1 MLTLSGYKIIDQIYD
16 SSNSLI
22 YRGYREA
29 DNQPVIL
36 KTLRDA
42 YPSPERIACY
52 QREYDIIHNLYL
64 TGVVQ
69 VYALESHQQRPVLV
83 LEDFGGSSLAQL
95 QLAGKI
101 ELEEFL
107 HLGIS
112 IVESLREIH
121 AANIIHKD
129 INPSNI
135 VFNPDTKQLKII
147 DFGISTVLSRET
159 QSFKN
164 PNILEGTIT
173 YISPEQTGRMNRAID
188 YRSDFYSLG
197 VTFYKLLTGEV
208 PFEGDDALALI
219 HCHIAKQPPNMNK
232 PHPPSAPSP
241 YQGEGWGEVSF
252 SIPQVL
258 CDIVIKL
265 MAKNAED
272 RYQSASG
279 IQADLE
285 QCLRQLQTNGKI
297 EVFPLGSQDVSDRFI
312 IPQKL
317 YGREPEL
324 ETLLAAFVRVACPE
338 DNRIT
343 NGTTELMLVAGYS
356 GVGKSVLVNEVHKPI
371 TAKRG
376 NFITGKY
383 DQYQKN
389 IPYYAIS
396 QGFNDLCNQLLTESE
411 SVLKQWQKKIL
422 AAVGNNGQ
430 VLIDVIPNLKLVIG
444 EQPPVAQVAGQEAQ
458 NRFNLVFQNFI
469 KAICQ
474 AEHPLVF
481 FIDDLQWADSGSLK
495 LLKIIL
501 GDRNIQNLLIVG
513 AYRDNEVDSIHPLMI
528 TLDEIEKEGGTVSK
542 IHLENLTPKDVN
554 VLIAEALGCST
565 IFSQP
570 LTNLVC
576 DKTQGNAFF
585 ITEFLKS
592 LYTDMLLSFDDST
605 KQWYWDLEQIQA
617 QDITDNVVELM
628 IRKIVNLPEV
638 TQKNLQLAACIGNN
652 FDLSTLAVISE
663 QSAKQLLEHLL
674 PALQEGLIVSVNNQ
688 YHLRNFRDE
697 KKVSEA
703 SCKFQHDR
711 VQQSAYCLIPEAQ
724 KQATHLQIGR
734 LILSNTSTAEQEEKI
749 FEIVNHLNI
758 GAELINTQ
766 SEQNELV
773 KLNLLAG
780 RKAKAS
786 AAYEAAMEYFSVG
799 IKLRAADS
807 WQTNYDLSLAL
818 FESAAE
824 AAVVC
829 GDFTQM
835 NRCVEEV
842 LENTQVLLDKVKVY
856 EIQIQG
862 FSIQNKLPAA
872 IAIGLEVLQALGI
885 NFPSPLSHSEL
896 SKVLQQTAV
905 HLAGREVKHLINL
918 PQMRE
923 AQQLAAM
930 QILSSIMS
938 PAFRGAPEIFPFFVL
953 EMVNLSL
960 EHGNTELSTVAYV
973 MYGLILCGVLEE
985 ITLGYQFGQLA
996 LSLLERYDTQHLKCY
1011 INFAFNICIRHWQE
1025 PLQQTIKSLR
1035 EAYQIG
1041 RDTGDIEFSGNCAV
1055 VDGIHLWAIGQNLV
1069 EVERQ
1074 IANYSHS
1081 LGQVQN
1087 KAAFEYL
1094 AIYWQL
1100 TLNLLET
1107 TENPCLLSGAAYRE
1121 EQMLPWHQ
1129 QANDG
1134 TGLGYLYFS
1143 KLFLCYLFQDFP
1155 QAAANVQELE
1165 KCLNAV
1171 TGTIIVPLYNFYDSL
1186 TALALYADALPSA
1199 QESLLEKVTANQA
1212 KIQNWANYTP
1222 TNLLHKF
1229 YLVEAERH
1237 QVLGQKAEAIEMYD
1251 RAIAKATEHE
1261 YLNEQAI
1268 ANELAGRFYL
1278 QWGKDKIAQDY
1289 LLNAYYAYTRWGAKA
1304 KVADLEKRYPQF
1316 FNQAERNSQFIT
1328 SKTISTSSTSISFS
1342 LDLNS
1347 ILKASQILGREIKL
1361 DTLLTKLMTIVIENA
1376 GAEKGYLLLN
1386 QQGEWQIAAS
1396 RTIDSD
1402 AVKVRE
1408 AIAIETFSKPI
1419 LSNAIIDYVVRTKD
1433 SVVLSDAANVG
1444 NFTHDSYIHQQQPK
1458 SILSFPLLNQGKL
1471 IGIVYL
1477 ENNLTTGAFTSER
1490 VEVLNLLSSQAAISI
1505 ENATL
1510 YNTLEQK
1517 VVERTQELSQA
1528 VQDLKVTQKQL
1539 VESEKMAALGGLVAG
1554 VAHEINT
1561 PVGTS
1566 ITVASTLA
1574 DETRSFIRAVEQ
1586 GQLKRSVLNN
1596 YLEIAKESTDLILS
1610 NLNRAGELVQSFKQ
1624 VAVDQTSLEH
1634 RTFLVKQYLE
1644 EIVASLNPKLKQAS
1658 HTLTVTGDET
1668 VIINSYPGALAQI
1681 VTNLVMNSL
1690 THAYQL
1696 HESGQLRIQVKL
1708 EGETVV
1714 IQYSDDGYGIPPENL
1729 NKIFEP
1735 FFTTARQK
1743 GGSGLGLHIVYNLV
1757 TQKLQGTID
1766 VHSEIEKGTLFT
1778 VTLPLSTNY

>member
-1 MLTLSGYKIIDQIYD
+1 MLTLSGYQILDQIYE

-29 DNQPVIL
+29 DDQPVIL

-52 QREYDIIHNLYL
+52 QREYDIIHNLHL

-69 VYALESHQQRPVLV
+69 VYALEIHQQRPVLV

-95 QLAGKI
+95 QLAGEI
-101 ELEEFL
+101 ELEQFL
-107 HLGIS
+107 QLGIS

-135 VFNPDTKQLKII
+135 VFNPDTKQVKII
-147 DFGISTVLSRET
+147 DLGISTVLSRET

-164 PNILEGTIT
+164 PNVLEGTIT

-219 HCHIAKQPPNMNK
+219 HCHIAKQPDKFKIQNSKFKNK
-232 PHPPSAPSP
+232 
-241 YQGEGWGEVSF
+241 QL
-252 SIPQVL
+252 IPQVL
-258 CDIVIKL
+258 CDIVMKL

-279 IQADLE
+279 IQADLK
-285 QCLRQLQTNGKI
+285 QCLHQLLTNGKI

-324 ETLLAAFVRVACPE
+324 ETLLAAF
-338 DNRIT
+338 DRIT

-356 GVGKSVLVNEVHKPI
+356 GVGKSALVNEVHKPI

-411 SVLKQWQKKIL
+411 SVLKQWQEKIL

-430 VLIDVIPNLKLVIG
+430 VLIDIIPNLKLVIG
-444 EQPPVAQVAGQEAQ
+444 EQPAVAQVAVQEAQ

-481 FIDDLQWADSGSLK
+481 FIDDLQWADSASLK
-495 LLKIIL
+495 MLKIIL

-513 AYRDNEVDSIHPLMI
+513 AYRDNEVDSIHPLVM
-528 TLDEIEKEGGTVSK
+528 TLDEIEKEGGSVSK

-554 VLIAEALGCST
+554 ALIAEALGCST
-565 IFSQP
+565 IFSQA

-576 DKTQGNAFF
+576 EKTQGNAFF

-592 LYTDMLLSFDDST
+592 LYTDMLLSFDST
-605 KQWYWDLEQIQA
+605 KKQWCWDLEQIQA
-617 QDITDNVVELM
+617 KDITDNVVELM
-628 IRKIVNLPEV
+628 TRKIVSLAEE

-652 FDLSTLAVISE
+652 FDLSTLAVISQ
-663 QSAKQLLEHLL
+663 QSAKQALEHLL
-674 PALQEGLIVSVNNQ
+674 PALKEGLIVPVNNQ
-688 YHLRNFRDE
+688 YYLRSFRDE
-697 KKVSEA
+697 KKA

-711 VQQSAYCLIPEAQ
+711 VQQAAYYLIPEAQ

-734 LILSNTSTAEQEEKI
+734 LMLSNTSAAEQEEKI
-749 FEIVNHLNI
+749 FEIVNQLNI

-766 SEQNELV
+766 SEQHELA

-799 IKLRAADS
+799 IKLLAADS
-807 WQTNYDLSLAL
+807 WQTNYDFTLTL
-818 FESAAE
+818 FESAVE
-824 AAVVC
+824 AAFVC

-835 NRCVEEV
+835 HRWIEEV
-842 LENTQVLLDKVKVY
+842 LQKTQVLLDKVKVY
-856 EIQIQG
+856 DIKIQA
-862 FSIQNKLPAA
+862 FSIQNQLQAA
-872 IAIGLEVLQALGI
+872 IATGLEVLQALGI
-885 NFPSPLSHSEL
+885 HFPSTLSHLEL
-896 SKVLQQTAV
+896 GKVIQQTAD
-905 HLAGREVKHLINL
+905 HLAGREVEHLLNL
-918 PQMRE
+918 PQMQSD
-923 AQQLAAM
+923 QQLAAM

-938 PAFRGAPEIFPFFVL
+938 PAFRGGHEILPFLVL

-960 EHGNTELSTVAYV
+960 VHGNTALSTVGYV
-973 MYGLILCGVLEE
+973 MYGLILCGSLEE
-985 ITLGYQFGQLA
+985 IPLGYQFGQLA
-996 LSLLERYDTQHLKCY
+996 LSLLELYDAQYLECY
-1011 INFAFNICIRHWQE
+1011 INFVFNVCICHWQ
-1025 PLQQTIKSLR
+1025 QAVQKTIKPLK

-1041 RDTGDIEFSGNCAV
+1041 RDRGDIQFSGICAV
-1055 VDGIHLWAIGQNLV
+1055 YASVHSWGCGENLV

-1074 IANYSHS
+1074 IASYHHAFR
-1081 LGQVQN
+1081 QAQN
-1087 KAAFEYL
+1087 KMALEYL

-1100 TLNLLET
+1100 TLNLLGA
-1107 TENPCLLSGAAYRE
+1107 TENTCLLSGAAYRE
-1121 EQMLPWHQ
+1121 EQMLPWHE
-1129 QANDG
+1129 QANDR
-1134 TGLGYLYFS
+1134 TGLAHVYCS
-1143 KLFLCYLFQDFP
+1143 KLILCYLFQDFP
-1155 QAAANVQELE
+1155 QAAANAKELE

-1171 TGTIIVPLYNFYDSL
+1171 IGLTIAPLYNFYDSL
-1186 TALALYADALPSA
+1186 TALSLYADALPSA
-1199 QESLLEKVTANQA
+1199 QEDLLEKVTVNQA
-1212 KIQNWANYTP
+1212 IMQNWANYAP

-1237 QVLGQKAEAIEMYD
+1237 RVLGQKAEAIEMYD
-1251 RAIAKATEHE
+1251 RAIAKATVHE

-1268 ANELAGRFYL
+1268 ANELAARFYL

-1289 LLNAYYAYTRWGAKA
+1289 LLNACYAYTRWGAKA
-1304 KVADLEKRYPQF
+1304 KVEDLEKRYPQF
-1316 FNQAERNSQFIT
+1316 FSQAQRNSQFPT
-1328 SKTISTSSTSISFS
+1328 SQTISISTTTRSTS

-1347 ILKASQILGREIKL
+1347 VLKASQVLGREIKL

-1396 RTIDSD
+1396 GTIDSD

-1408 AIAIETFSKPI
+1408 ATPIETFSKPI
-1419 LSNAIIDYVVRTKD
+1419 LSHAIIDYVVRTKD
-1433 SVVLSDAANVG
+1433 SVVLSDAANEG
-1444 NFTHDSYIHQQQPK
+1444 NFTRDSYIHQQQPK
-1458 SILSFPLLNQGKL
+1458 SILSFPLLNQGNL

-1477 ENNLTTGAFTSER
+1477 ENNLTTGAFTPER

-1517 VVERTQELSQA
+1517 VAERTQELSQA
-1528 VQDLKVTQKQL
+1528 LKDLKATQKQL

-1574 DETRSFIRAVEQ
+1574 DETRLFITAVEQ

-1624 VAVDQTSLEH
+1624 VAVDQTSLEQ
-1634 RTFLVKQYLE
+1634 RTFVVKQYLE
-1644 EIVASLNPKLKQAS
+1644 EIVTSLNPKLKEAS

-1668 VIINSYPGALAQI
+1668 VKIDSYPGALAQI

-1696 HESGQLRIQVKL
+1696 HESGQLHIEVKR
-1708 EGETVV
+1708 EGERIV
-1714 IQYSDDGYGIPPENL
+1714 IQYSDDGCGIPQQNL

-1757 TQKLQGTID
+1757 TQKLQGKID
-1766 VHSEIEKGTLFT
+1766 VYSEVEKGTLFT
-1778 VTLPLSTNY
+1778 VTLPLTTNY

>member
-29 DNQPVIL
+29 DEQPVIL

-52 QREYDIIHNLYL
+52 QREYDIIHNLHL
-64 TGVVQ
+64 AGVVQ
-69 VYALESHQQRPVLV
+69 VYALETHQQRPVLV

-107 HLGIS
+107 QLSIS
-112 IVESLREIH
+112 IVESLRQIH
-121 AANIIHKD
+121 VANIIHKD

-164 PNILEGTIT
+164 PNVLEGTIA

-197 VTFYKLLTGEV
+197 VTFYELLTTEV

-232 PHPPSAPSP
+232 SHPNPLLGKERVPKV
-241 YQGEGWGEVSF
+241 GEASF
-252 SIPQVL
+252 PIPQVL

-272 RYQSASG
+272 RYQSAYG

-285 QCLRQLQTNGKI
+285 ESLRQLQTNGKI

-338 DNRIT
+338 DDRIT

-356 GVGKSVLVNEVHKPI
+356 GVGKSALVNEVHKPI

-411 SVLKQWQKKIL
+411 SILKQWQEKIL
-422 AAVGNNGQ
+422 TAVGNNGQ

-481 FIDDLQWADSGSLK
+481 FIDDLQWADSASLK

-513 AYRDNEVDSIHPLMI
+513 AYRDNEVDSIHPLMT
-528 TLDEIEKEGGTVSK
+528 TLDEIEKEGGSVSK

-554 VLIAEALGCST
+554 ALIAEALGCST

-570 LTNLVC
+570 LTNLVFE
-576 DKTQGNAFF
+576 KTQGNAFF

-592 LYTDMLLSFDDST
+592 LYTDMLLSFDYPT
-605 KQWYWDLEQIQA
+605 KQWCWDLEQIQA
-617 QDITDNVVELM
+617 KDITDNVVELM
-628 IRKIVNLPEV
+628 TKKIVNLPER
-638 TQKNLQLAACIGNN
+638 TQRNLQLAACIGNN
-652 FDLSTLAVISE
+652 FDLSNLAVISE
-663 QSAKQLLEHLL
+663 ESAKQVLDHLL
-674 PALQEGLIVSVNNQ
+674 PALQEGLIVFSNNQ
-688 YHLRNFRDE
+688 YYLRNVGDE
-697 KKVSEA
+697 KKA

-711 VQQSAYCLIPEAQ
+711 VQQSAYSLIPEAQ
-724 KQATHLQIGR
+724 KQATHLKIGR

-766 SEQNELV
+766 SEQNELL

-786 AAYEAAMEYFSVG
+786 AAYEAAMGYFLIG
-799 IKLRAADS
+799 IKLLAADS

-862 FSIQNKLPAA
+862 FSMQNKFLAA
-872 IAIGLEVLQALGI
+872 IATGLEVLQALGI
-885 NFPSPLSHSEL
+885 NFPSPLNHSEL
-896 SKVLQQTAV
+896 SKVLQQTAD
-905 HLAGREVKHLINL
+905 HLAGRKVEDLINL
-918 PQMRE
+918 PEMRE
-923 AQQLAAM
+923 AHQLAAM
-930 QILSSIMS
+930 QILSSVMS
-938 PAFRGAPEIFPFFVL
+938 PAFRGAPEIFPFFGL

-973 MYGLILCGVLEE
+973 TYGLILCGVLEE
-985 ITLGYQFGQLA
+985 ITLGYQFGKLA
-996 LSLLERYDTQHLKCY
+996 LSLLERYDAQHLKCY
-1011 INFAFNICIRHWQE
+1011 ISFVFNTSIRHWQE

-1041 RDTGDIEFSGNCAV
+1041 RDTGDIEFSDSCA
-1055 VDGIHLWAIGQNLV
+1055 IINSMHLWAIGQDLV
-1069 EVERQ
+1069 EVQRQ

-1087 KAAFEYL
+1087 KAVFEYL

-1100 TLNLLET
+1100 ILNLLET

-1134 TGLGYLYFS
+1134 IGLAYLYFS

-1165 KCLNAV
+1165 KCLNAL
-1171 TGTIIVPLYNFYDSL
+1171 TGNIIVPLYNFYDSL

-1199 QESLLEKVTANQA
+1199 QAGLLEKVTANQV
-1212 KIQNWANYTP
+1212 KMQNWANYTP
-1222 TNLLHKF
+1222 TNFLHKF

-1237 QVLGQKAEAIEMYD
+1237 RVLGQKAEAIEMYD
-1251 RAIAKATEHE
+1251 RAIAKATVHE

-1268 ANELAGRFYL
+1268 ANELAARFYL

-1304 KVADLEKRYPQF
+1304 KVADLEKRYSQF
-1316 FNQAERNSQFIT
+1316 FNQAERKSQLPT

-1342 LDLNS
+1342 LDLKS

-1376 GAEKGYLLLN
+1376 GAEKGYLLLK

-1396 RTIDSD
+1396 GTIDSD
-1402 AVKVRE
+1402 AVKV
-1408 AIAIETFSKPI
+1408 IETFSKPI

-1433 SVVLSDAANVG
+1433 SIVLSDAANEG
-1444 NFTHDSYIHQQQPK
+1444 NFTRDSYIHQQQPK
-1458 SILSFPLLNQGKL
+1458 SILSFPLLNQGNL

-1477 ENNLTTGAFTSER
+1477 ENNLTTGVFTPER

-1517 VVERTQELSQA
+1517 VTERTQELSQA
-1528 VQDLKVTQKQL
+1528 LKDLKVTQKQL

-1634 RTFLVKQYLE
+1634 RTFFVKQYLE
-1644 EIVASLNPKLKQAS
+1644 EIVISLNPKLKQAC
-1658 HTLTVTGDET
+1658 HTLIVTGDET
-1668 VIINSYPGALAQI
+1668 LTINSYPGALAQI
-1681 VTNLVMNSL
+1681 FTNLVMNSL

-1696 HESGQLRIQVKL
+1696 HESGQLRIQVKP
-1708 EGETVV
+1708 EGEAIV
-1714 IQYSDDGYGIPPENL
+1714 IQYSDDGCGIPPENL

-1743 GGSGLGLHIVYNLV
+1743 GGSGLGLHIVYNLI
-1757 TQKLQGTID
+1757 TQKLQGTIN
-1766 VHSEIEKGTLFT
+1766 VHSEVEKGTLFT
-1778 VTLPLSTNY
+1778 VTLPLTTNY

>member
-1 MLTLSGYKIIDQIYD
+1 MLTLSGYQIIEQIYE

-36 KTLRDA
+36 KTLRDV

-52 QREYDIIHNLYL
+52 QREYDIIHNLHL

-69 VYALESHQQRPVLV
+69 VYALEIHQQRPVLV
-83 LEDFGGSSLAQL
+83 LEDFSGSSLAQL
-95 QLAGKI
+95 QLAGEI
-101 ELEEFL
+101 ELEQFL
-107 HLGIS
+107 RLGIS
-112 IVESLREIH
+112 IVESLRQIH

-135 VFNPDTKQLKII
+135 VFNPNTRQIKII

-164 PNILEGTIT
+164 PNVLEGTIT

-208 PFEGDDALALI
+208 PFLGDDPLALI
-219 HCHIAKQPPNMNK
+219 HCHIAKQPPLLG
-232 PHPPSAPSP
+232 HR
-241 YQGEGWGEVSF
+241 EE
-252 SIPQVL
+252 IPQVL
-258 CDIVIKL
+258 CEIVMKL

-272 RYQSASG
+272 RYQSTSG

-285 QCLRQLQTNGKI
+285 QCLHQLQSNGKI
-297 EVFPLGSQDVSDRFI
+297 DVFALASQDVSDRFI

-324 ETLLAAFVRVACPE
+324 ETLLAAF
-338 DNRIT
+338 DRIT

-356 GVGKSVLVNEVHKPI
+356 GVGKSALVNEVHKPI

-383 DQYQKN
+383 DQYQRN

-396 QGFNDLCNQLLTESE
+396 QAFNDLCNQLLTESE
-411 SVLKQWQKKIL
+411 SVLKQWQEKIL
-422 AAVGNNGQ
+422 VAVGNNGQ
-430 VLIDVIPNLKLVIG
+430 VLIDVIANLKLVIG
-444 EQPPVAQVAGQEAQ
+444 EQPPVAQVGGQEAQ

-474 AEHPLVF
+474 AEHPLVLF
-481 FIDDLQWADSGSLK
+481 VDDLQWADSASLK

-501 GDRNIQNLLIVG
+501 SDRSIQNLLIVA
-513 AYRDNEVDSIHPLMI
+513 AYRDNEVDFIHPLAM
-528 TLDEIEKEGGTVSK
+528 TLDEIEKEGGYVSK
-542 IHLENLTPKDVN
+542 IHLGNLTLKDVN
-554 VLIAEALGCST
+554 ALIAEALGCST
-565 IFSQP
+565 IFSQA

-576 DKTQGNAFF
+576 QKTQGNAFF

-592 LYTDMLLSFDDST
+592 LYTDMLLSFDYT
-605 KQWYWDLEQIQA
+605 KKQWHWDLEQIQA
-617 QDITDNVVELM
+617 KDITDNVVELM
-628 IRKIVNLPEV
+628 TKKIVNLAEE

-652 FDLSTLAVISE
+652 FDLSTLAIISQ
-663 QSAKQLLEHLL
+663 QSAKQVLEHLL
-674 PALQEGLIVSVNNQ
+674 PALKEGLIIPVNNQ
-688 YHLRNFRDE
+688 YHLRILKDE
-697 KKVSEA
+697 KKASEA
-703 SCKFQHDR
+703 IWKFQHDR
-711 VQQSAYCLIPEAQ
+711 VQQAAYYLIPEAQ
-724 KQATHLQIGR
+724 KKATHLKIGR
-734 LILSNTSTAEQEEKI
+734 LVLSNTSAAEQEEKI
-749 FEIVNHLNI
+749 FEIVNQLNI
-758 GAELINTQ
+758 GAELIDTQ
-766 SEQNELV
+766 SKQNELV

-780 RKAKAS
+780 AKAKAS
-786 AAYEAAMEYFSVG
+786 AAYEAALGYFLMGS
-799 IKLRAADS
+799 KLLAVDC
-807 WQTNYDLSLAL
+807 WQTNYDLTLTL

-824 AAVVC
+824 VALMC
-829 GDFTQM
+829 SDFAQM
-835 NRCVEEV
+835 NKCVEEV
-842 LENTQVLLDKVKVY
+842 LQHAKTLLDKLKVY
-856 EIQIQG
+856 DIKITALTLE
-862 FSIQNKLPAA
+862 SKLQEALA
-872 IAIGLEVLQALGI
+872 TGLEVLQALGI
-885 NFPSPLSHSEL
+885 HFPSTLSQLEL

-905 HLAGREVKHLINL
+905 HLAGREVEDLINL
-918 PQMRE
+918 PEMQSV
-923 AQQLAAM
+923 QQLAAM
-930 QILSSIMS
+930 QIISSIMS
-938 PAFRGAPEIFPFFVL
+938 PAFRVGHKILPFLIL

-960 EHGNTELSTVAYV
+960 KHGNTALSTLGYV
-973 MYGLILCGVLEE
+973 MYGLILCGTSEK
-985 ITLGYQFGQLA
+985 IPLGYQFGQLA
-996 LSLLERYDTQHLKCY
+996 LSLLELYDAQYIECH
-1011 INFAFNICIRHWQE
+1011 INFVFNVSIYHWQQ
-1025 PLQQTIKSLR
+1025 PVQKTIKPLK

-1041 RDTGDIEFSGNCAV
+1041 RDRGDIQFSGLCAFYDSLHSWV
-1055 VDGIHLWAIGQNLV
+1055 CGQNLV

-1074 IANYSHS
+1074 IASYHHAI
-1081 LGQVQN
+1081 GQVQN
-1087 KAAFEYL
+1087 KMAFEYL

-1100 TLNLLET
+1100 TLNMLEV
-1107 TENPCLLSGAAYRE
+1107 TENSCLLSGAAYRE

-1129 QANDG
+1129 QANDR
-1134 TGLGYLYFS
+1134 TGLAFLYCS
-1143 KLFLCYLFQDFP
+1143 KLILCYLFQDFL
-1155 QAAANVQELE
+1155 QAAANAQELE

-1171 TGTIIVPLYNFYDSL
+1171 TGAIIVPLYNFYDSL
-1186 TALALYADALPSA
+1186 TALAIYADALPSA
-1199 QESLLEKVTANQA
+1199 QKGLLEKVTANQA
-1212 KIQNWANYTP
+1212 KMQNWANYTP

-1229 YLVEAERH
+1229 YLVEAEQHR
-1237 QVLGQKAEAIEMYD
+1237 VLGQKAEAIEMYD

-1268 ANELAGRFYL
+1268 ANELAAKFYL
-1278 QWGKDKIAQDY
+1278 QWGKDRIAQDY
-1289 LLNAYYAYTRWGAKA
+1289 LLNAHYAYTRWGAKA

-1316 FNQAERNSQFIT
+1316 FTQIGRNSQFIT
-1328 SKTISTSSTSISFS
+1328 SKSITNTSTSLSTS

-1347 ILKASQILGREIKL
+1347 VLKASHVLGREIKL

-1376 GAEKGYLLLN
+1376 GAQKGYLLLKE
-1386 QQGEWQIAAS
+1386 QEEWQIAAS
-1396 RTIDSD
+1396 GTIDSD

-1408 AIAIETFSKPI
+1408 AMSTTGYAYAIETFSKSI
-1419 LSNAIIDYVVRTKD
+1419 LSNAIIDYVIRTKD
-1433 SVVLSDAANVG
+1433 SVVLSDAANEG
-1444 NFTHDSYIHQQQPK
+1444 NFTRDSYIHQQQPK

-1477 ENNLTTGAFTSER
+1477 ENNLTTGAFTPER
-1490 VEVLNLLSSQAAISI
+1490 MEVLNLLSSQAAISI

-1517 VVERTQELSQA
+1517 VAERTQELSQA
-1528 VQDLKVTQKQL
+1528 LKDLKATQKQL

-1574 DETRSFIRAVEQ
+1574 DETRSFITAVEQ

-1624 VAVDQTSLEH
+1624 VAVDQTSLEQ
-1634 RTFLVKQYLE
+1634 RTFVVKQYLE
-1644 EIVASLNPKLKQAS
+1644 EIVTSLNPKLKQAS
-1658 HTLTVTGDET
+1658 HTLTVAGDET
-1668 VIINSYPGALAQI
+1668 VRIDSYPGALAQI
-1681 VTNLVMNSL
+1681 ITNLVMNSL

-1696 HESGQLRIQVKL
+1696 HESGELRIQVKQ
-1708 EGETVV
+1708 EGERVV
-1714 IQYSDDGYGIPPENL
+1714 IQYSDDGCGIPQENL

-1735 FFTTARQK
+1735 FFTTARQQ
-1743 GGSGLGLHIVYNLV
+1743 GGSGLGLHIAYNLV

-1766 VHSEIEKGTLFT
+1766 VYSEVEKGTLFT

>member
-29 DNQPVIL
+29 DEQPVIL
-36 KTLRDA
+36 KTLRDT

-52 QREYDIIHNLYL
+52 QREYDIIHNLHL
-64 TGVVQ
+64 RGVVQ
-69 VYALESHQQRPVLV
+69 VYALENYQQRPVLV

-101 ELEEFL
+101 ELEQFL
-107 HLGIS
+107 ELGIS
-112 IVESLREIH
+112 IVESLGEIH

-135 VFNPDTKQLKII
+135 VFNSDTKQVKII

-164 PNILEGTIT
+164 PNVLEGTIT

-208 PFEGDDALALI
+208 PFAGDDPLVLI
-219 HCHIAKQPPNMNK
+219 HCHIAKQAPNMNK

-241 YQGEGWGEVSF
+241 YQGEGSGEVSF
-252 SIPQVL
+252 PIPQVL
-258 CDIVIKL
+258 CDLVIKL

-285 QCLRQLQTNGKI
+285 ECLCQLQTNGKI

-324 ETLLAAFVRVACPE
+324 ETLLAAFDRVACPE
-338 DNRIT
+338 DDRIS

-376 NFITGKY
+376 YFITGKY

-396 QGFNDLCNQLLTESE
+396 QGFNDFCNQLLTESE
-411 SVLKQWQKKIL
+411 SVLTQWQEKIL

-481 FIDDLQWADSGSLK
+481 FIDDLQWADSASLK

-528 TLDEIEKEGGTVSK
+528 ALDEIEKEGGTISK

-554 VLIAEALGCST
+554 ALIAEALGCSP
-565 IFSQP
+565 IFSQT
-570 LTNLVC
+570 LTNLVYE
-576 DKTQGNAFF
+576 KTQGNAFF

-592 LYTDMLLSFDDST
+592 LYTEMLLSFDYSK
-605 KQWYWDLEQIQA
+605 KQWCWDLEQIQA
-617 QDITDNVVELM
+617 KDITNNVVELM
-628 IRKIVNLPEV
+628 TTKIVNLAEA

-652 FDLSTLAVISE
+652 FDLSTLAVISQ
-663 QSAKQLLEHLL
+663 QSAKQILDNLL
-674 PALQEGLIVSVNNQ
+674 PALQEGLIVPVNNQ
-688 YHLRNFRDE
+688 YHLRNFGDE
-697 KKVSEA
+697 KKA

-711 VQQSAYCLIPEAQ
+711 VQQAAYSLIPEAQ
-724 KQATHLQIGR
+724 KKATHLQIGR
-734 LILSNTSTAEQEEKI
+734 LILSNTSAAEQEEKI
-749 FEIVNHLNI
+749 FEIVNQLNI

-766 SEQNELV
+766 SEQNKLV

-799 IKLRAADS
+799 IKLLAADS
-807 WQTNYDLSLAL
+807 WQTNYDLSLTL

-842 LENTQVLLDKVKVY
+842 LQHAKTLLDKVNVY
-856 EIQIQG
+856 EIKITALALE
-862 FSIQNKLPAA
+862 NKFQAA
-872 IAIGLEVLQALGI
+872 IATGLEVLQALGI
-885 NFPSPLSHSEL
+885 HFPSTLNHSEL
-896 SKVLQQTAV
+896 SKVLQQTAD
-905 HLAGREVKHLINL
+905 HLAGREVKDLINL

-923 AQQLAAM
+923 AHQLAAM

-938 PAFRGAPEIFPFFVL
+938 PAFRGAPEIFSFFVL

-960 EHGNTELSTVAYV
+960 EHGNTELSTVGYV
-973 MYGLILCGVLEE
+973 MYGVILCGILGE

-996 LSLLERYDTQHLKCY
+996 LSLLERYDAQHLKCH
-1011 INFAFNICIRHWQE
+1011 IGFVFNTSIYHWQE
-1025 PLQQTIKSLR
+1025 PVQKTIKPLK

-1041 RDTGDIEFSGNCAV
+1041 RNRGNIEFSGLCAAF
-1055 VDGIHLWAIGQNLV
+1055 DGIHLWAIGQDLV

-1081 LGQVQN
+1081 LSQVQN

-1129 QANDG
+1129 QANDR
-1134 TGLGYLYFS
+1134 TGLAFLYSS
-1143 KLFLCYLFQDFP
+1143 KLILCYLFQDFP
-1155 QAAANVQELE
+1155 QAAANIQELE

-1171 TGTIIVPLYNFYDSL
+1171 TGNIIVPLYNFYDSL

-1199 QESLLEKVTANQA
+1199 QAGLLEKVTANQA
-1212 KIQNWANYTP
+1212 KMQNWANYAP
-1222 TNLLHKF
+1222 TNFLHKF

-1237 QVLGQKAEAIEMYD
+1237 RVLGQKAEAIEMYD
-1251 RAIAKATEHE
+1251 RAIAKATVHE

-1278 QWGKDKIAQDY
+1278 QWGKDRIAQDY
-1289 LLNAYYAYTRWGAKA
+1289 LLNACYAYTRWGAKA

-1316 FNQAERNSQFIT
+1316 FNQAERNSQFPT

-1396 RTIDSD
+1396 GTIDSD
-1402 AVKVRE
+1402 AVKV
-1408 AIAIETFSKPI
+1408 IETFSQPI

-1444 NFTHDSYIHQQQPK
+1444 NFTRDSYIHQQQPK

-1477 ENNLTTGAFTSER
+1477 ENNLTTGAFTPER

-1517 VVERTQELSQA
+1517 VTERTQELSQA

-1539 VESEKMAALGGLVAG
+1539 VESEKMAALGSLVAG

-1644 EIVASLNPKLKQAS
+1644 EIVASLNPKLKQAC

-1668 VIINSYPGALAQI
+1668 VKINSYPGALAQI

-1690 THAYQL
+1690 THGYQL
-1696 HESGQLRIQVKL
+1696 HESGQLHIQVKP
-1708 EGETVV
+1708 EGEAVV

-1766 VHSEIEKGTLFT
+1766 VHSEVEKGTLFT